1 MHNTIWG
8 PQWLTYTGKSLL
20 LNAVKWAARMKE
32 NLSQFLMI
40 ISRLSI
46 KYTHQTC
53 ISSNNCNTVP
63 SYSSLRCWKC
73 GGTSEYQESSSG
85 TTDPVHQSLGTC
97 CSKMTHFTSD
107 KKMNA
112 TCQMAHFFPKGPSSW
127 VGDPWH
133 MMYTV
138 LIQSASSCFKTTSR
152 TLPNFRRTFATS
164 RFQVSNYLLQTTDFC
179 LMTFLVG
186 WHKTTTKQRFWR
198 SCIACALKLEYYTL
212 QTNYSV

>member
-1 MHNTIWG
+1 MWWY
-8 PQWLTYTGKSLL
+8 Q
-20 LNAVKWAARMKE
+20 R
-32 NLSQFLMI
+32 
-40 ISRLSI
+40 ISRILLRHHWSSASI
-46 KYTHQTC
+46 TRNMLLKNDAFYQWQE
-53 ISSNNCNTVP
+53 NECNLP
-63 SYSSLRCWKC
+63 N
-73 GGTSEYQESSSG
+73 GT
-85 TTDPVHQSLGTC
+85 
-97 CSKMTHFTSD
+97 
-107 KKMNA
+107 
-112 TCQMAHFFPKGPSSW
+112 FFPKGPSSW